1 MMEVIKSLNLIDN
14 EGLTILLFI
23 CSMGFTALTKVATPL
38 ESKYL
43 PFASMIF
50 GIIAGILVA
59 LIFHEDIGRA
69 AIAGLLVGGFTSGL
83 YAGVKGSLGG
93 YDSSAKSTISDD
105 LTEVKTPKYNQE
117 NNTRRN

>member
-1 MMEVIKSLNLIDN
+1 MEIIKSLNLIDN
-14 EGLTILLFI
+14 VGLTILILV

-38 ESKYL
+38 ENKYL
-43 PFASMIF
+43 PFVSMIF
-50 GIIAGILVA
+50 GIIVGILIA

-83 YAGVKGSLGG
+83 YTGVKGSLGG
-93 YDSSAKSTISDD
+93 YDSPVKSIISDD
-105 LTEVKTPKYNQE
+105 LTEVKTPMYQE